1 MSTIGKLGNGV
12 AVQVNK
18 LLDISSSMIAV
29 KASQIPIRILRAN
42 DNSWINLEKSRCP

>member
-18 LLDISSSMIAV
+18 LLDESLENPVTLESLLPSSSFRLLN
-29 KASQIPIRILRAN
+29 STNNIL
-42 DNSWINLEKSRCP
+42 